1 MQIVV
6 VSVLEVVVSKVL
18 FEVDLADRN
27 WKRLHSFNY
36 LICHFF
42 KYLHDVFLES
52 TNSRLSFRVVVDE
65 RLKNIRI
72 QHKLIWL
79 NSWSI
84 DGSAEEMRLK
94 NLSLLVISV
103 TMQLDFLHSVN
114 KRLWDVSFVVS
125 WTDEENVWQIDGDIK
140 KIVNK
145 WLVLVRV

>member
-18 FEVDLADRN
+18 FEVDLADSN
-27 WKRLHSFNY
+27 WKRLYSFNY

-79 NSWSI
+79 NS
-84 DGSAEEMRLK
+84 
-94 NLSLLVISV
+94 
-103 TMQLDFLHSVN
+103 
-114 KRLWDVSFVVS
+114 
-125 WTDEENVWQIDGDIK
+125 
-140 KIVNK
+140 
-145 WLVLVRV
+145 